1 MLKYVDYDIV
11 FQEIPDEVT
20 LAINL
25 SGCPYRCKGCH
36 SPQLQEN
43 IGEELNEA
51 ALSRLLQTYGKTI
64 TCLCFMGGD
73 ADPERVCLLATYVR
87 QNWRGT
93 IQTAWYSGNDR
104 MYDRA
109 LSCFDFVKT
118 GPYIEALG
126 GLNRKNTNQRLY
138 RIDQGT
144 LTDITS
150 RLQHRDGSRERTGF

>member
-1 MLKYVDYDIV
+1 MLKYADYDIV

-51 ALSRLLQTYGKTI
+51 ALSRLLQRYGKTI

-73 ADPERVCLLATYVR
+73 ADPE
-87 QNWRGT
+87 
-93 IQTAWYSGNDR
+93 
-104 MYDRA
+104 
-109 LSCFDFVKT
+109 
-118 GPYIEALG
+118 E
-126 GLNRKNTNQRLY
+126 
-138 RIDQGT
+138 
-144 LTDITS
+144 
-150 RLQHRDGSRERTGF
+150 